1 MHAAPVDDAVREYLE
16 AVPATH
22 RPLYDRLHRL
32 VLEVH
37 PSAQVVLSY
46 RMPTYVVGD
55 RRLHVGVWKHGLS
68 LYGWEAGRDG
78 GFAERH
84 PELDSGKG
92 TLKLPLAR
100 AGEIPDDELLGLL
113 RGALD
118 PRA

>member
-1 MHAAPVDDAVREYLE
+1 MAPVMDEDVQRYLE
-16 AVPATH
+16 AVSPERRA
-22 RPLYDRLHRL
+22 LFDRVHRL
-32 VLEVH
+32 VLQ
-37 PSAQVVLSY
+37 AQPGAGCVLSY
-46 RMPTYVVGD
+46 KMPTFVVGD

-92 TLKLPLAR
+92 TLHIPLSR
-100 AGEIPDDELLGLL
+100 AGGLTDEDLLGVL

-118 PRA
+118 PRP

>member
-1 MHAAPVDDAVREYLE
+1 MDAAVSAYLDAVGPE
-16 AVPATH
+16 H
-22 RPLYDRLHRL
+22 RALFDRVHRL
-32 VLEVH
+32 VL
-37 PSAQVVLSY
+37 QVDPGAGCVLAY
-46 RMPTYVVGD
+46 AMPTFVVGD

-68 LYGWEAGRDG
+68 VYGWQAGQDG

-100 AGEIPDDELLGLL
+100 AGELPDDELLGLL

-118 PRA
+118 PPA